1 MDEGQRKEFITML
14 ESIKVPCDYNMD
26 CSEMRALFEVY
37 IMNKKNK
44 NGLFDGVIYAFN
56 LGFKRGLDYGKSVQA

>member
-1 MDEGQRKEFITML
+1 MDEGQQKEFITML
-14 ESIKVPCDYNMD
+14 ESIKVPCDYDMD
-26 CSEMRALFEVY
+26 CSEMRALFEIY

-56 LGFKRGLDYGKSVQA
+56 LGFKRGLDYGKSGQA